1 MAGRPV
7 TPRVIATMLATAL
20 ALSAC
25 SDGGNDTRSTTLTAV
40 QTGDSQAEEQLAEQ
54 AAALQK
60 TVLQGAVAGGATGG
74 LIGLGLGG
82 SDDVGTGI
90 SIGLGAGAA
99 AGTYVAFVQR
109 KYIGRE
115 SRLRQ
120 IKKDLDANAVE
131 MQTTINVMNQVLAAQ
146 KAELDALKAQ
156 SAAGQIS
163 GTQMQQEITEANS
176 NLAQMQIAVDGAT
189 KRQGEF
195 TEARSLTVKRGQSAS
210 PIDGDL
216 AALQNQIG
224 QMRAIA
230 NDLATAI

>member
-7 TPRVIATMLATAL
+7 TPRVIAALLASAL

-25 SDGGNDTRSTTLTAV
+25 GDGSTNTQSAAPAAG
-40 QTGDSQAEEQLAEQ
+40 QTGDSQAEEQLAKQ

-60 TVLQGAVAGGATGG
+60 TVLQGALAGGATGG
-74 LIGLGLGG
+74 AIGFGLGG
-82 SDDVGTGI
+82 SDDVGSGI

-99 AGTYVAFVQR
+99 AGSYVAFVQR

-156 SAAGQIS
+156 SATGQIS
-163 GTQMQQEITEANS
+163 ATQMQQEVTEANG
-176 NLAQMQIAVDGAT
+176 NLAQMQIAIDGAT

-195 TEARSLTVKRGQSAS
+195 AEARGLTVKRGESAS